1 MLVPPAVGLRG
12 RGAATRCRP
21 GPPALRERGR
31 SRARR
36 RRWGTWIRTRT
47 SVAVSRFR
55 AGRVA
60 SYTIP
65 HRVAYG
71 RREPN
76 PETARFELARYASS
90 RHTRVR
96 RLGLE
101 PRISRLRV
109 GCTSACACSAQSPTG
124 ESNSAH
130 HFGGVAHRRNACR
143 ARWIP
148 VEMLGIEPSRQRLQ
162 GAAAT
167 SATHPR
173 VARPGWRPAGTCGA
187 SRC

>member
-1 MLVPPAVGLRG
+1 MP
-12 RGAATRCRP
+12 TRA
-21 GPPALRERGR
+21 PALREQGR
-31 SRARR
+31 SSARR

-47 SVAVSRFR
+47 SVAVSRSR
-55 AGRVA
+55 AGRVS

-65 HRVAYG
+65 HRCTHEC
-71 RREPN
+71 RESN
-76 PETARFELARYASS
+76 PETARCELARYASS
-90 RHTRVR
+90 CHTRVR

-109 GCTSACACSAQSPTG
+109 GCTSACAYSAQSHAG
-124 ESNSAH
+124 ESNFAH
-130 HFGGVAHRRNACR
+130 HCGGVAHRRNACG
-143 ARWIP
+143 ARWIL
-148 VEMLGIEPSRQRLQ
+148 VEMPGIEPSRQRLQ

-167 SATHPR
+167 SAAHPR